1 MSFSIRNTI
10 NWCHIH
16 YIIIIIFVIVVIIF
30 IIIIIIVII
39 SLFTVDVKNKVKN
52 YNKILIKRNSS
63 VKNKLQYI
71 VVTIYK
77 IVAPD

>member
-16 YIIIIIFVIVVIIF
+16 YIIIIIFVIVVI

>member
-1 MSFSIRNTI
+1 MSHPLYYYII
-10 NWCHIH
+10 VIIIIII
-16 YIIIIIFVIVVIIF
+16 IIIIIF
-30 IIIIIIVII
+30 I

-52 YNKILIKRNSS
+52 YNKKLIKRNSS
-63 VKNKLQYI
+63 VKNKLQYM

>member
-16 YIIIIIFVIVVIIF
+16 YIIIIIFVIVVII
-30 IIIIIIVII
+30 IIIIIIIII

>member
-16 YIIIIIFVIVVIIF
+16 YIIIIIFVIVV